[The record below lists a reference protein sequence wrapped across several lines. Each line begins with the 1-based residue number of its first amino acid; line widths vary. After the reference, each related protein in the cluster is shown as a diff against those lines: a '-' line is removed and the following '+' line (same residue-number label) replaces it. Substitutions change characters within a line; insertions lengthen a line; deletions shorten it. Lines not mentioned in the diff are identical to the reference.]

1 MGSSPIVGERLRSLV
16 DERRS
21 SEPGDVGSNPTEDA
35 CFAFRVCMHMAGVI
49 SCVGD
54 WL

>member
-21 SEPGDVGSNPTEDA
+21 SEPGDVGSNPAEDA
-35 CFAFRVCMHMAGVI
+35 CFAFRVCVHMAGVI